1 VLALKEPSPSVPSAP
16 QNAPAPAADLSSFV
30 EARRRARGETPPA
43 EPQSQPVPGESGNAQ
58 ANRIAAANL
67 STGRNVTFGF
77 DPRRS
82 GGIFSVIKLTYD
94 YSEFTFYG
102 WNRDMRRNTAQ
113 IIAVNRGN
121 EADIRLA
128 VVHKM
133 IGIIR
138 DYEQADF
145 VWESERLG
153 RNVTLSARLRDTR
166 GLEDFMLR
174 EFFPDWRRP

>member
-1 VLALKEPSPSVPSAP
+1 MIALKEPSPAAPPAP
-16 QNAPAPAADLSSFV
+16 QTGPAPATDLASFV
-30 EARRRARGETPPA
+30 EARRRARGEISPVEA
-43 EPQSQPVPGESGNAQ
+43 EPQPVPSDAKTQ
-58 ANRIAAANL
+58 ANRVAAANL
-67 STGRNVTFGF
+67 STARPMAFGF

-113 IIAVNRGN
+113 IIAVNKGN
-121 EADIRLA
+121 EPDIRLA

-145 VWESERLG
+145 VWESERRV

-166 GLEDFMLR
+166 GLEDFMLK